1 MKRIKKKATAW
12 LVAAVGFIL
21 ALIAYGF
28 YKMAVVV
35 YGPPAIKNPTI
46 YGPPPHDYEI
56 KNDSMLSQC
65 LDRHSSFEQD
75 SLRNDRQKKEMRNL
89 DDKSM
94 RMREC
99 VYGPPP
105 GPKHKKKKKTSKKS
119 KHPNEYTL

>member
-35 YGPPAIKNPTI
+35 YGPPEIQPTI

-65 LDRHSSFEQD
+65 LDQHSSFEQD

-99 VYGPPP
+99 VYGPP
-105 GPKHKKKKKTSKKS
+105 KHKKKKKASKKS

>member
-1 MKRIKKKATAW
+1 MKKIKKKATAW

-21 ALIAYGF
+21 ALIAWGF

-35 YGPPAIKNPTI
+35 YGPPPITHDRSRTPDYIIK
-46 YGPPPHDYEI
+46 E
-56 KNDSMLSQC
+56 DSMVSQC
-65 LDRHSSFEQD
+65 LDHHSTFEQD
-75 SLRNDRQKKEMRNL
+75 SLRNDKQKKEIRNL

-99 VYGPPP
+99 VYGP
-105 GPKHKKKKKTSKKS
+105 PKHKKKKKTSKKS

>member
-35 YGPPAIKNPTI
+35 YGPPPVVM
-46 YGPPPHDYEI
+46 YGPPPPDYII
-56 KNDSMLSQC
+56 KEDSIVSQC
-65 LDRHSSFEQD
+65 LDHHSTFEQD
-75 SLRNDRQKKEMRNL
+75 SLRSDRQKKEMRNL

-99 VYGPPP
+99 VYGPP
-105 GPKHKKKKKTSKKS
+105 KHKKKKKASKKS
-119 KHPNEYTL
+119 KHPNEHTL